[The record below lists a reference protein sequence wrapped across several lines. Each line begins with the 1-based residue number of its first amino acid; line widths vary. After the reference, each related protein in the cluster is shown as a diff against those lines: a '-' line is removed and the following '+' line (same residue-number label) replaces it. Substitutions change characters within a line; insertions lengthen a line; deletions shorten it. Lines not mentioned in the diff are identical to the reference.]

1 MDGMKVK
8 DAVFLP
14 APADFTYPEDFYST
28 TNYDTE
34 VLVGGR
40 WTGIAGQ
47 RMDAVIV
54 KLPTGEFLCKKFRDI
69 KKGDLIA
76 CRGEGIRTLERKED
90 GKTGGFG
97 FMGSDVSSEKNTAMM
112 IRKIAEEMKGIK
124 ARGGKIVFVP
134 GPVVVHT
141 GGAGALASIIRKG
154 YCAALLSGNALAVHD
169 IESSRMGTSLGVKLE
184 TGKFVPEGN
193 RNHIAAINFVFSCGG
208 IAKAVNAGKLK
219 SGVMYEC
226 VKGGVPFC
234 LAPSIRDDGPLPDVI
249 TDIVQAQKEY
259 FRLLSGADMVIM
271 LATMLHAIGV
281 GNMLP
286 ARVKTIC
293 VDITPA
299 TATKLSDRGTAQAVG
314 VVTDVGLFL
323 HELDANL

>member
-1 MDGMKVK
+1 MDDLK

-14 APADFTYPEDFYST
+14 APADFTYPENFYST

-34 VLVGGR
+34 VLAGGK
-40 WTGIAGQ
+40 WMHTTSQ

-54 KLPTGEFLCKKFRDI
+54 KLPSGELVCRKFREI
-69 KKGDLIA
+69 KKGDLVA
-76 CRGEGIRTLERKED
+76 CRGGGIRTLEEKDDR
-90 GKTGGFG
+90 GQGGFG
-97 FMGSDVSSEKNTAMM
+97 FMGSNISSEKNTAMM
-112 IRKIAEEMKGIK
+112 IRKIAEEMKEIK

-141 GGAGALASIIRKG
+141 GGGDALASIIRKG
-154 YCAALLSGNALAVHD
+154 YCTALLSGNALAVHD
-169 IESSRMGTSLGVKLE
+169 IESSLMGTSLGVNLA
-184 TGKFVPEGN
+184 TGKAVPEGN

-208 IAKAVNAGKLK
+208 IAAAVNAGKLK

-259 FRLLSGADMVIM
+259 FGLLSGADMAIM

-286 ARVKTIC
+286 AKVKTIC

-323 HELDANL
+323 KELDACL